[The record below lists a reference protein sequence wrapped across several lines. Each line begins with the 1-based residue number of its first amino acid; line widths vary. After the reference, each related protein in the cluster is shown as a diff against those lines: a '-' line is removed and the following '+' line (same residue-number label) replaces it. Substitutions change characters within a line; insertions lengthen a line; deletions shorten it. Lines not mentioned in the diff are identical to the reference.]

1 MDYHVRPL
9 TSTAMNNY
17 LTQYDAVTFYAFL
30 ESLRTNEKNSMN
42 PSMWLFMDATNN
54 LFINSRARVFSVPKQ
69 PKKADT
75 NEVGFKH
82 KLRENVEIHEIEECP
97 KWKVLSEVLEEIKSA
112 SASAGID
119 GATLIAA
126 NDDRTCS
133 QLREYLGSGGAVLLG
148 KLYERSFGSK
158 EESVVGRSNA
168 KKGRNI
174 RKRQEK
180 ESEDDFSIQI
190 LPNSVTI
197 IHPLKGNSDP
207 YSLMKSLTELE
218 PRYIVMYD
226 TDMEFVR
233 QIEVFKASRPN
244 IQLRVYFIIYSGSV
258 EEQRYLTTLRKEKEA
273 FELLIKQKAAMV
285 VPEEREGKT
294 NIASDMLRDASKP
307 ADSISSRKGGGQDK
321 PVQRKIIVDM
331 REFRSELP
339 SLIHRRGI
347 DIEPVTLEVGDYV
360 LTPDMCVERKS
371 VPDLIGSL
379 SSGRL
384 YNQALAMTRYYNR
397 PILLIEFDQNK
408 SFALQTKA
416 SLGTEISIQNISSK
430 LALLTIHFPKLKIIW
445 TQSPYATAEIFE
457 DLKSNYPD
465 PDSKTAMA
473 VGLDSDDVST
483 SLKYSIGPQDFIQKM
498 SGVNSKNYRFLLNK
512 VKDINELVEMNETQL
527 SEILGNSQTAKLL
540 YKFIRKEQKK

>member
-1 MDYHVRPL
+1 
-9 TSTAMNNY
+9 
-17 LTQYDAVTFYAFL
+17 
-30 ESLRTNEKNSMN
+30 
-42 PSMWLFMDATNN
+42 
-54 LFINSRARVFSVPKQ
+54 
-69 PKKADT
+69 
-75 NEVGFKH
+75 
-82 KLRENVEIHEIEECP
+82 
-97 KWKVLSEVLEEIKSA
+97 
-112 SASAGID
+112 
-119 GATLIAA
+119 
-126 NDDRTCS
+126 
-133 QLREYLGSGGAVLLG
+133 
-148 KLYERSFGSK
+148 
-158 EESVVGRSNA
+158 
-168 KKGRNI
+168 
-174 RKRQEK
+174 
-180 ESEDDFSIQI
+180 
-190 LPNSVTI
+190 
-197 IHPLKGNSDP
+197 
-207 YSLMKSLTELE
+207 
-218 PRYIVMYD
+218 
-226 TDMEFVR
+226 
-233 QIEVFKASRPN
+233 
-244 IQLRVYFIIYSGSV
+244 
-258 EEQRYLTTLRKEKEA
+258 
-273 FELLIKQKAAMV
+273 MV

-483 SLKYSIGPQDFIQKM
+483 SLKYSIGPQ
-498 SGVNSKNYRFLLNK
+498 V
-512 VKDINELVEMNETQL
+512 
-527 SEILGNSQTAKLL
+527 
-540 YKFIRKEQKK
+540 

>member
-1 MDYHVRPL
+1 ML
-9 TSTAMNNY
+9 QITY
-17 LTQYDAVTFYAFL
+17 LL
-30 ESLRTNEKNSMN
+30 
-42 PSMWLFMDATNN
+42 
-54 LFINSRARVFSVPKQ
+54 
-69 PKKADT
+69 
-75 NEVGFKH
+75 
-82 KLRENVEIHEIEECP
+82 ENVEIHEIEECP

-273 FELLIKQKAAMV
+273 FELLIKQKAVIMQWLFQKN
-285 VPEEREGKT
+285 EKGK
-294 NIASDMLRDASKP
+294 R
-307 ADSISSRKGGGQDK
+307 ISQVICYEMRQN
-321 PVQRKIIVDM
+321 QLIV
-331 REFRSELP
+331 
-339 SLIHRRGI
+339 
-347 DIEPVTLEVGDYV
+347 
-360 LTPDMCVERKS
+360 
-371 VPDLIGSL
+371 
-379 SSGRL
+379 
-384 YNQALAMTRYYNR
+384 
-397 PILLIEFDQNK
+397 
-408 SFALQTKA
+408 
-416 SLGTEISIQNISSK
+416 
-430 LALLTIHFPKLKIIW
+430 
-445 TQSPYATAEIFE
+445 
-457 DLKSNYPD
+457 
-465 PDSKTAMA
+465 
-473 VGLDSDDVST
+473 
-483 SLKYSIGPQDFIQKM
+483 
-498 SGVNSKNYRFLLNK
+498 
-512 VKDINELVEMNETQL
+512 
-527 SEILGNSQTAKLL
+527 
-540 YKFIRKEQKK
+540 